1 MSDSGILRLLG
12 CRGKGSNC
20 WSYSQKHL
28 KDTTAWLGPSYYLWE
43 NFLDFIYFSV
53 FHGRKF
59 RMIQYW
65 SRSTTTSTQ
74 SLTWSHESYRW
85 TWQDM
90 PVTQTHGGWDVS
102 IAMVSETDRG
112 RKKKVRPQGL
122 VIGWNQTCI
131 LNFYFQSWNEQT
143 VKSEQCLSIEETKV
157 VLFCF
162 WSWNWIQGLTHG
174 RQKLYTK
181 LSNIPNLLF
190 ILYFIGVSFL

>member
-1 MSDSGILRLLG
+1 
-12 CRGKGSNC
+12 
-20 WSYSQKHL
+20 
-28 KDTTAWLGPSYYLWE
+28 
-43 NFLDFIYFSV
+43 
-53 FHGRKF
+53 
-59 RMIQYW
+59 MIQYW

-85 TWQDM
+85 TWRDM
-90 PVTQTHGGWDVS
+90 PVTQIHGGWDVS

-112 RKKKVRPQGL
+112 RKKKVKPQGL

-162 WSWNWIQGLTHG
+162 WSWNWIQSLTHG

-190 ILYFIGVSFL
+190 ILYFIGVSFYNISHYSSGYPKTHYVAQVASNLWPSSCFIPPNLRW